1 MNLVYLIKLTKK
13 NVVSNF
19 SLDFSWFIGIET
31 IVKNSKKIPNQ
42 LLLMCSLFLP
52 DVLSEDETRT
62 RGTKIT

>member
-19 SLDFSWFIGIET
+19 SLDFSWFIGIKT
-31 IVKNSKKIPNQ
+31 IVKNSKKFQNQ